1 MRKLDFFIF
10 LCWFVIVGLLYGSG
24 GTQLWDRSNLG
35 SVYEQ
40 KRASAQAESALE
52 LCNAIRDNDL
62 ERLSTVLE
70 ENPSATKVLLVCP
83 CYGCE
88 HGNGVVRAPLNDA
101 LELDRKEMV
110 SLLLKYGAPEF
121 RSKYPRSSSILIPFP
136 DARHAEFYHSY
147 RQPG

>member
-10 LCWFVIVGLLYGSG
+10 LCWLLIVGLLYGSG
-24 GTQLWDRSNLG
+24 GTRLWDRSNLG

-40 KRASAQAESALE
+40 KRASDQAESALE

-62 ERLSTVLE
+62 ERLGTVLE
-70 ENPSATKVLLVCP
+70 ENPSATKVLLACP

-88 HGNGVVRAPLNDA
+88 HGNRFYRTPLNDA

-110 SLLLKYGAPEF
+110 SLLLKYGAPET
-121 RSKYPRSSSILIPFP
+121 RAKYPRSSGIIISFP
-136 DARHAEFYHSY
+136 DARHDEFYHTY
-147 RQPG
+147 KQPG